1 MADSLRRRLVVG
13 GIASGALLAVFPAW
27 GAATADPWR
36 TEKQED
42 GVRISSRAVVGS
54 PIRAIKAEADIRAP
68 FASVVALLL
77 NVSLRPR
84 WDETCAEASVY
95 LKVSDAEDVIYV
107 HSDLPWP
114 ANDRDMVLRRNWSI
128 AADGSRAQIRAAV
141 DNDVLPKVAGRVR
154 VPQADGIW
162 TVVRTGDASVRV
174 SSEIHAN
181 PGGSMPDWLMNSLS
195 IQGPYKALWNL
206 RHLLESKAGL
216 DSRAA
221 DRLQQIPHAQ

>member
-1 MADSLRRRLVVG
+1 MR
-13 GIASGALLAVFPAW
+13 ISGWSTDVCSSELAW

-42 GVRISSRAVVGS
+42 GVRVSSRAVVGS

-107 HSDLPWP
+107 HSDLQ
-114 ANDRDMVLRRNWSI
+114 I
-128 AADGSRAQIRAAV
+128 GRAHV
-141 DNDVLPKVAGRVR
+141 
-154 VPQADGIW
+154 
-162 TVVRTGDASVRV
+162 
-174 SSEIHAN
+174 
-181 PGGSMPDWLMNSLS
+181 
-195 IQGPYKALWNL
+195 
-206 RHLLESKAGL
+206 
-216 DSRAA
+216 
-221 DRLQQIPHAQ
+221 